1 MPSIVNPQI
10 IDSVEKTQTLV
21 ITPSKGITIDIVR
34 AQVTQSL
41 GLAISDATEYLR
53 NMSAISSAA
62 TGVAFTKLLGN
73 PSDPNAIVAL
83 EQANTA
89 VENAAKNLSAVGDAV
104 GKVLAIWPSE

>member
-1 MPSIVNPQI
+1 MPNIVNPQV
-10 IDSVEKTQTLV
+10 IDAVERTQTLV
-21 ITPSKGITIDIVR
+21 MVPAKAISLDIVR

-41 GLAISDATEYLR
+41 GLAIADATDYLR

-73 PSDPNAIVAL
+73 PADPNAIVAL

-104 GKVLAIWPSE
+104 GKVLAVWPSQ